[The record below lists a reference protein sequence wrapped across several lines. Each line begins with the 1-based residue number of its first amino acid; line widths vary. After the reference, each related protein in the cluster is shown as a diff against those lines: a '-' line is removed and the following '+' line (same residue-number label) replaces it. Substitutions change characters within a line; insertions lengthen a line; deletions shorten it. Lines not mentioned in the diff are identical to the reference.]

1 MQNQTQILN
10 GLVDLQDRRIQQQRS
25 STSQEHTQ
33 RELQERIGKAMNF
46 VIDTVIPVFT
56 LYTPDF
62 SSKFGNH
69 IDVVAREYASR
80 LVRHNITMKQ
90 ALRGLERFKLKAK
103 GKDKWSINP
112 EEFVDLCR
120 TQPEDLGIPPL
131 EQAIREIVEARSPSR
146 YGAIEPYEF
155 SHRVVELMNKRI
167 GYDVQLLSANE
178 FKRKAAG
185 EYEYWVKIAMKGKL
199 PEPRAAITHQHE
211 EEKPE
216 HLKGPAKLDLSFD
229 FARRLKEKYDANG
242 TPYIVTNPGP
252 HS

>member
-1 MQNQTQILN
+1 
-10 GLVDLQDRRIQQQRS
+10 
-25 STSQEHTQ
+25 
-33 RELQERIGKAMNF
+33 MNF
-46 VIDTVIPVFT
+46 VIDTVIPFFT

-146 YGAIEPYEF
+146 YGALKPYEF
-155 SHRVVELMNKRI
+155 SHRVVELINKRV
-167 GYDVQLLSANE
+167 GYDIHLLTADE
-178 FKRKAAG
+178 FKKKAKG
-185 EYEYWVKIAMKGKL
+185 EYDHWVKMAMDNKL
-199 PEPRAAITHQHE
+199 PEPRTAIAHKQE
-211 EEKPE
+211 EVPE
-216 HLKGPAKLDLSFD
+216 HLKGPTKLDLSFG